1 MTPAA
6 SGSVGR
12 GSALLLEHV
21 AAAGRLTEARRAT
34 AEERLA
40 AELGADCAWRLVRAL
55 SGERP
60 LRAPVPW
67 TPALVVA

>member
-12 GSALLLEHV
+12 GSALLLEHL
-21 AAAGRLTEARRAT
+21 AAVDRLAGDTSPS

-40 AELGADCAWRLVRAL
+40 AALGGDLSWRLVRAL

-60 LRAPVPW
+60 LRPAAPW
-67 TPALVVA
+67 RPAVVVA